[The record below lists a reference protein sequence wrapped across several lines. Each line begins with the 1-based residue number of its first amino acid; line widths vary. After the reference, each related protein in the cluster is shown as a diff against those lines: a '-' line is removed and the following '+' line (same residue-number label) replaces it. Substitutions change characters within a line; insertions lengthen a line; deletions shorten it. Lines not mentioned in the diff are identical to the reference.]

1 MHLIVKILE
10 SIKTI
15 INIRDDDDDIPA
27 LTPLIVKLLS
37 LYSSLVRSIGQ

>member
-15 INIRDDDDDIPA
+15 INIRDDDDIPVP
-27 LTPLIVKLLS
+27 TPLIVMILS
-37 LYSSLVRSIGQ
+37 LYSPLVRSIGQ